1 MDNDLALK
9 DYNQTYIPEKRK
21 HKGKGLGKPAISRKE
36 LLNVVNSDLEEAQ
49 RQGRRLPALR
59 LWAEQNLFVFC
70 VYVLNLHYINND
82 FGYRLCWEVQNKKYG
97 RCWIIAREHFK
108 STVITFASTL
118 WEICKDPEKTYCI
131 YSYKADT
138 ASDFLC
144 QIKSEIER
152 NDLLR
157 FMWSDVFWDDPTR
170 RYEDQ
175 PDGSRITWT
184 WTTTAITV
192 KRKIACK
199 ECTLE
204 SSGLVSGQKTGYHFS
219 RLIFDDAETID
230 SVRTAESIEL
240 LKDAF
245 SMAMNTGQTENPDY
259 VIVGTYYA
267 LNDLYI
273 HVEKE
278 GIAELVLQPCYWDD
292 GTPAR
297 FTRQQLEFK
306 RRTMGAATFAV
317 QMMCDPREGS
327 NYTFSEDWLQWWT
340 PQEWEGM
347 NVYIFVDPAG
357 KVARKRD
364 YTAIWVVGIDY
375 NANFMVLDIIRD
387 KLKPAQKAVVL
398 RQLVREY
405 RPRQVYYE
413 QVGLAGDK
421 DYLELDMDHT
431 GFHYGITAVN
441 ATVEKGMR
449 IDALASMFEDMRIWL
464 VRKRVHQNWEGKM
477 ENMMESF
484 IEDEYKCYPATT
496 HDDALDSLAMMV
508 ALFLAGKLA
517 VPKLE
522 DQERRYRKRY
532 NLQEPEDGDK
542 PYDSMAM

>member
-1 MDNDLALK
+1 MNGNLADYTRSIVPARMRKGRGLGSPAVSRQDLLKVVNEDLA
-9 DYNQTYIPEKRK
+9 EA
-21 HKGKGLGKPAISRKE
+21 HKS
-36 LLNVVNSDLEEAQ
+36 
-49 RQGRRLPALR
+49 GRRLSALR

-70 VYVLNLHYINND
+70 VYVLDLHYINTD
-82 FGYRLCWEVQNKKYG
+82 FGYRLCWEVQRRKYG

-131 YSYKADT
+131 YSYKADI

-144 QIKSEIER
+144 QIKDEIER

-157 FMWSDVFWDDPTR
+157 YIWSDVFWSDPTR
-170 RYEDQ
+170 RYEDL
-175 PDGSRITWT
+175 PDGKRVSWT

-192 KRKIACK
+192 KRKTTCK
-199 ECTLE
+199 ECTVE

-230 SVRTAESIEL
+230 SVRTADSIEL
-240 LKDAF
+240 LKNAF
-245 SMAMNTGQTENPDY
+245 SMAMNTGQTENQDY

-273 HVEKE
+273 HVEKQ
-278 GIAELVLQPCYWDD
+278 GIAELVLQPCFWDD
-292 GTPAR
+292 GTPSR
-297 FTRQQLEFK
+297 FTLDQLEQK
-306 RRTMGAATFAV
+306 RKIMGAATFAV
-317 QMMCDPREGS
+317 QMLCNPKEGS
-327 NYTFSEDWLQWWT
+327 NYTFREEWLQYWSA
-340 PQEWEGM
+340 QEWQGM

-364 YTAIWVVGIDY
+364 YTAIWVVGIDC
-375 NANFMVLDIIRD
+375 NANFMVLDVVRD
-387 KLKPAQKAVVL
+387 KLMPAQKAVVL
-398 RQLVREY
+398 RQLVRQY

-421 DYLELDMDHT
+421 DYLELDMDRT

-449 IDALASMFEDMRIWL
+449 IDALASVFEDMRVFL
-464 VRKRVHQNWEGKM
+464 PRQAVHKNWEGKLEDM
-477 ENMMESF
+477 LESF

-508 ALFLAGKLA
+508 PLFLAGTLV
-517 VPKLE
+517 VPKME
-522 DQERRYRKRY
+522 DQDRRLRRHYG
-532 NLQEPEDGDK
+532 LDEPRDEV
-542 PYDSMAM
+542 YDSMSIV